1 MALARIQSDIA
12 FMSSSGNHQAEQ
24 AAILVPPK
32 SPWLRRLAKFGA
44 TPCSRRNTWGRGRTE
59 KRLGRYRLPC
69 RSAQMRDGH
78 PPPAKGSAAD
88 KMLAGCKGKP
98 CQDARLR
105 CSRTL
110 GAAARLATWRRR
122 GPALA
127 RARGGEGPNGRRS
140 HAERSGRQS
149 QHPTHAKLT
158 SQVVPQPSATGRR
171 PSASDPS
178 TFAGERALRTLLLCH
193 KPLQCWLTAS
203 QAERHSN
210 GCK

>member
-1 MALARIQSDIA
+1 MRY
-12 FMSSSGNHQAEQ
+12 
-24 AAILVPPK
+24 
-32 SPWLRRLAKFGA
+32 
-44 TPCSRRNTWGRGRTE
+44 GR
-59 KRLGRYRLPC
+59 
-69 RSAQMRDGH
+69 

-88 KMLAGCKGKP
+88 KKLAGCKGKP
-98 CQDARLR
+98 CQDVRLR

-110 GAAARLATWRRR
+110 GAAALLATWRRR

-127 RARGGEGPNGRRS
+127 RADLPGGDEGPNRGRS
-140 HAERSGRQS
+140 QAERSGRQS
-149 QHPTHAKLT
+149 KHPTHAKLT

-171 PSASDPS
+171 PSASDPC